1 MITGLFL
8 KFFLVLLLLFL
19 SLILGIINW
28 VFGDFISLYGCV
40 AVFKLSLLTLYLMK
54 DDYYY
59 VWNNAGRL

>member
-40 AVFKLSLLTLYLMK
+40 SVFKLSLLTLYLMK

-59 VWNNAGRL
+59 VWNNAGRF

>member
-1 MITGLFL
+1 MITVLFL

-19 SLILGIINW
+19 SLILAIINW
-28 VFGDFISLYGCV
+28 VFSDFISLYCCV
-40 AVFKLSLLTLYLMK
+40 SVFKLSLLTLYLMK

>member
-1 MITGLFL
+1 MITVLFL
-8 KFFLVLLLLFL
+8 KFFLVLLLLFI
-19 SLILGIINW
+19 SLILAIINW
-28 VFGDFISLYGCV
+28 VFGDFISLYCCV